1 MLAPEMA
8 LQTEYDQQSILQ
20 DHLYKSGH
28 LNILTCIKWEGDGG
42 GLKGGKRGKKMFSSI
57 FHFHS
62 VMVFS

>member
-8 LQTEYDQQSILQ
+8 LQPEYDQQSILQ

-42 GLKGGKRGKKMFSSI
+42 GLTG
-57 FHFHS
+57 
-62 VMVFS
+62 